1 LTSIKT
7 EEIDSS
13 FIESSIDLDQIQNKS
28 EIIESFILKE
38 EEQSDTS
45 LQDFEADYTSKLN
58 SSSFIELDESTT
70 KSKFRSSSR
79 TIKPNKNYFNDENI
93 NLNDV
98 NLKLNQPS
106 KANKAKGNIYD
117 SNMRIRKFSDQITNE
132 LEQHFLKNNFISGSE
147 KAKLAKKLSLTE
159 RQVQK
164 WFVHR
169 REKLRRLQ
177 KRAISIQNVIKQ
189 QTRPNLDESSSSEQL
204 NSSNNA
210 VKYGFARKKL
220 ATAKKSTFNRNSLPN
235 LNRFSNGETSVNKSF
250 GNNSTGSLNDS
261 ELTSS
266 DNLSSDQL
274 GKSRVR
280 VKEEKSEIKQRSN
293 LRRKSLAEKQ
303 LLKEIEQKQ
312 QVEETNNKKQVK
324 RQMEMDD
331 DEEDQLPS
339 SKRSNGRE
347 FPPDITSHLESVFEK
362 TKYIDEGQLSE
373 LSEVTGLTGNIFIF
387 STLINYYCDL
397 GSVVEFEF
405 FSVIFLKRF

>member
-1 LTSIKT
+1 MTNIKT

-38 EEQSDTS
+38 EQTDTS
-45 LQDFEADYTSKLN
+45 FQDFEEDYTSKLN

-70 KSKFRSSSR
+70 KSKFRSSNR

-117 SNMRIRKFSDQITNE
+117 SNMRIRKFSDHITNE

-177 KRAISIQNVIKQ
+177 KRATSIQNVLKQ
-189 QTRPNLDESSSSEQL
+189 QTRANLDESSSSEQL
-204 NSSNNA
+204 NSSSNT
-210 VKYGFARKKL
+210 VEYGLARKKL

-235 LNRFSNGETSVNKSF
+235 LNRISNGETSVNKSF
-250 GNNSTGSLNDS
+250 ENNSTGSLNDS

-274 GKSRVR
+274 LGKSRI
-280 VKEEKSEIKQRSN
+280 KEEKSEIKQRSN
-293 LRRKSLAEKQ
+293 LRRKSLIEKQ
-303 LLKEIEQKQ
+303 LLKEIEQKKR
-312 QVEETNNKKQVK
+312 VEETSIKKQVK
-324 RQMEMDD
+324 RHMEMDED
-331 DEEDQLPS
+331 DEEQLPS

-362 TKYIDEGQLSE
+362 TKYIDEGQLVE
-373 LSEVTGLTGNIFIF
+373 LSESTGLTGNIC
-387 STLINYYCDL
+387 LD
-397 GSVVEFEF
+397 F
-405 FSVIFLKRF
+405 FNLDKLF